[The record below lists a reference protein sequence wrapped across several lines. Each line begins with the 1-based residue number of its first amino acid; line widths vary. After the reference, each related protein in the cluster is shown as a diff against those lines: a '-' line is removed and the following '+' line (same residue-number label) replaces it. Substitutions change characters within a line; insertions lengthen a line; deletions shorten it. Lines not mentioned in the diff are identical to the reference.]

1 VDPEF
6 DAYFPSS
13 LSRDGLLD
21 VPGREAS
28 LKSQLTKYVSE
39 GHNMMEAEI
48 GQRILTAIN
57 KVIIWQGLFSVVAAS
72 HYRYTF
78 HN

>member
-1 VDPEF
+1 L

-13 LSRDGLLD
+13 LTRDGLLD
-21 VPGREAS
+21 VRGTETS

-39 GHNMMEAEI
+39 GRNMVEAEI

-57 KVIIWQGLFSVVAAS
+57 KVTDQ
-72 HYRYTF
+72 
-78 HN
+78 